1 MDLLLIEGVCD
12 RVTEALELG
21 NSLLWGAENIG
32 ITLQHNTLWRMAS
45 NLESRPSHIRPT
57 GH

>member
-1 MDLLLIEGVCD
+1 MDLLLIEGVC
-12 RVTEALELG
+12 RVTEALELR